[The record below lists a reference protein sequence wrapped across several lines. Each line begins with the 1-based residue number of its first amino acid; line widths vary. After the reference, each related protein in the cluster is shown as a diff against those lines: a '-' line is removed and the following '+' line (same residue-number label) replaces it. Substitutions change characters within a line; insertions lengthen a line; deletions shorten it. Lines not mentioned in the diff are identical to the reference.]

1 MQDKIST
8 FKQHV
13 REIASN
19 SDFVHHKWFVKWHL
33 EIVESIAN
41 ELRELHPEADADL
54 VEVMAWLHDYGKIL
68 SWERQYDRALLDKG
82 RDKLIELGFS
92 KDFANKAADYIE
104 MHDKALEMDLRQA
117 PIEVQISS
125 SADGCSHLVG
135 PFLPIFWHEATDK
148 TFVNKTLEELMELN
162 RKKIEKD
169 WNYKIV
175 LPEARKAF
183 EARHTFHLEQ
193 AGQLPIKFV

>member
-1 MQDKIST
+1 MRDTISA

-13 REIASN
+13 REIAAN
-19 SDFVHHKWFVKWHL
+19 PNFVHHKWFVKWHL
-33 EIVESIAN
+33 EIVDRIAN
-41 ELRELHPEADADL
+41 ELRELHPEANPDL
-54 VEVMAWLHDYGKIL
+54 VEVMVWLHDYGKIL
-68 SWERQYDRALLDKG
+68 DWDRQHERNLLDKG
-82 RDKLIELGFS
+82 RDKLIELGLS

-104 MHDKALEMDLRQA
+104 MHDKSQEIDLRQA

-183 EARHTFHLEQ
+183 RAWYEFQLSQ
-193 AGQLPIKFV
+193 AGQLPTKFL

>member
-1 MQDKIST
+1 MQDQISA

-13 REIASN
+13 REIAAN
-19 SDFVHHKWFVKWHL
+19 PDFVHHKWFVKWHL
-33 EIVESIAN
+33 EIVEKIAN
-41 ELRELHPEADADL
+41 ELCESHPEADPDL

-68 SWERQYDRALLDKG
+68 SWDRQCDRALLDKG
-82 RDKLIELGFS
+82 RDKLIELGLS
-92 KDFANKAADYIE
+92 KTFADKAADYIE
-104 MHDKALEMDLRQA
+104 MHDKAQEMDLRHA

-148 TFVNKTLEELMELN
+148 TFVNKTLEELMDLN

-183 EARHTFHLEQ
+183 ETRYKFQLEQ
-193 AGQLPIKFV
+193 AGQLPAKFL